1 MPCITWEAPPP
12 GDTPKSTI
20 PNDAKVFFIAQ
31 PVNKWV
37 LKLIALPSTA
47 SRKLGD
53 LMLRESSRVM
63 VAPEAW
69 LSHTSSHCLEWLDI

>member
-1 MPCITWEAPPP
+1 MPCITWEAPSP

-53 LMLRESSRVM
+53 LMLRGIFQGHGGPRGLAESHKH
-63 VAPEAW
+63 P
-69 LSHTSSHCLEWLDI
+69 LSEWLDI

>member
-1 MPCITWEAPPP
+1 MDAPHNLGSPSP

-37 LKLIALPSTA
+37 LKWIALPPPTA

-53 LMLRESSRVM
+53 LMPREIFQGQSGPRGLAESQAATV
-63 VAPEAW
+63 
-69 LSHTSSHCLEWLDI
+69 